1 MAVEAISAESA
12 DEWFVREV
20 LPLEPIIV
28 RFLRRNWRNEAE
40 IDDLRQEAYVRI
52 YESAVRERPAS
63 AKPFMFQIVRNMLVD
78 RHRKDKVIPIGS
90 LTDLDDLDLTSEEA
104 SPERTVAAR
113 QEILR
118 LQEALDTLSE
128 RCREVVIL
136 RKVYGMAQRDVAR
149 HMGICENTVE
159 QHLAKGVRILA
170 QSVSDRR
177 GTLISQA
184 KRYLKNARPAH

>member
-1 MAVEAISAESA
+1 MMSDEST

-20 LPLEPIIV
+20 LPLEPMIV
-28 RFLRRNWRNEAE
+28 RFLRRNWRDEAE

-52 YESAVRERPAS
+52 FESAVRERPVS
-63 AKPFMFQIVRNMLVD
+63 TKPFMFQIIRNLLID
-78 RHRKDKVIPIGS
+78 RNRQDKVTPIGS
-90 LTDLDDLDLTSEEA
+90 MTDLEDLALTSEEI

-113 QEILR
+113 QEIDR
-118 LQEALDTLSE
+118 LQEALDSLSD

-136 RKVYGMAQRDVAR
+136 RKVHGMAQRDVAR

-170 QSVSDRR
+170 QSVNDRR

-184 KRYLKNARPAH
+184 KRYLKSARPAG